1 MVSND
6 HRIKIAI
13 LDQSPDIG
21 GAEISILTFLKR
33 MDRSRLDA
41 TVILPFAGPFSRALE
56 AIEIPAKIIHLPMGL
71 VRLKRGKITR
81 SFLILLLSFFAFQLF
96 LLKLCLYLRRN
107 RFQLV
112 MTNTI
117 KAHLYGSI
125 AARLCS
131 IPLIWRFHD
140 ILSPPD
146 FSPLLIQFIVLFS
159 KIFPEKILAV
169 SRTTEDHL
177 IEKGIDRKKIG
188 VIFNGIDED
197 RFKVQL
203 GFRDIR
209 EEYRLE
215 NGAKLIGCIGRM
227 IPQKGHKVF
236 LSAIPGV
243 IRERPETFF
252 LIIGGVFLGEDVYQK
267 ELLEMI
273 ERNGIE
279 KRVLMTGF
287 RSDIED
293 VIRSLDIV
301 VLPSIAPEA
310 FPLTLLE
317 AMALRRPVI
326 ASDIGG
332 FKEIIEDG
340 IHGFL
345 VEPNRSGPITER
357 ILYLLT
363 HQDIADQM
371 AERAQERVR
380 QRFSLTQYITGM
392 EQACRWAV
400 FKEGRIESRSRS

>member
-1 MVSND
+1 MGSNN

-13 LDQSPDIG
+13 LDQSPDLG
-21 GAEISILTFLKR
+21 GAEVSILTFLKR
-33 MDRSRLDA
+33 MDRSRFDA
-41 TVILPFAGPFSRALE
+41 TVILPLEGPFSMALE
-56 AIEIPAKIIHLPMGL
+56 AIEIPAKIIRLPMGL
-71 VRLKRGKITR
+71 IRLKRGAPFR
-81 SFLILLLSFFAFQLF
+81 SFLILLLSFFVIQLF

-112 MTNTI
+112 VTNTI
-117 KAHLYGSI
+117 KAHLYGSL
-125 AARLCS
+125 AARFCS
-131 IPLIWRFHD
+131 IPLVWRFHD

-146 FSPLLIQFIVLFS
+146 FSPLLIQWVVLFG
-159 KIFPEKILAV
+159 KFFPGKILAV
-169 SRTTEDHL
+169 SRTTADHL
-177 IEKGIDRKKIG
+177 VEKGIDRKKIE
-188 VIFNGIDED
+188 ILFNGVDEE
-197 RFKVQL
+197 RFEMNTSFK
-203 GFRDIR
+203 DIR

-215 NGAKLIGCIGRM
+215 NGAKLVGCIGRI
-227 IPQKGHKVF
+227 IPQKGHKIF

-252 LIIGGVFLGEDVYQK
+252 LLIGEIFLGEEAYQK

-310 FPLTLLE
+310 FGLTLLE
-317 AMALRRPVI
+317 AMILKKPVI

-332 FKEIIEDG
+332 VKEIIEDG
-340 IHGFL
+340 VHGFL
-345 VEPNRSGPITER
+345 VEPNRPGQLAER
-357 ILYLLT
+357 ILYLLK
-363 HQDIADQM
+363 HPDMADRM
-371 AERAQERVR
+371 AERAQERAR

-400 FKEGRIESRSRS
+400 FKEGRVESRSRS

>member
-13 LDQSPDIG
+13 LDQSPDLG
-21 GAEISILTFLKR
+21 GAEVSILTFLKR
-33 MDRSRLDA
+33 MDRSRFDA

-56 AIEIPAKIIHLPMGL
+56 AIEVPARIIHLPMGL
-71 VRLKRGKITR
+71 VRLKRGKPFR
-81 SFLILLLSFFAFQLF
+81 SFLILLLSFFLFHFF

-107 RFQLV
+107 CFQLV
-112 MTNTI
+112 VTNTI

-131 IPLIWRFHD
+131 IPLVWRFHD

-146 FSPLLIQFIVLFS
+146 FSPLLIKLVVFFG
-159 KIFPEKILAV
+159 KFFPEKILAV
-169 SRTTEDHL
+169 SRTTEDQL
-177 IEKGIDRKKIG
+177 IEKGVDRKKIR

-197 RFKVQL
+197 RFKVQP

-215 NGAKLIGCIGRM
+215 NGAKLIGCIGRI
-227 IPQKGHKVF
+227 IPQKGHKIF

-252 LIIGGVFLGEDVYQK
+252 LIIGEVFLGEDAYQK
-267 ELLEMI
+267 ELLEMV

-279 KRVLMTGF
+279 KRVFMTGF
-287 RSDIED
+287 RPDIEH

-310 FPLTLLE
+310 FGLTLLE
-317 AMALRRPVI
+317 AMVLKKPVI

-332 FKEIIEDG
+332 VKEIIEDG
-340 IHGFL
+340 VHGFL
-345 VEPNRSGPITER
+345 VEPNRSGPIAER

-363 HQDIADQM
+363 HPDMANQM
-371 AERAQERVR
+371 AERAQERVH

-392 EQACRWAV
+392 EQACREAV
-400 FKEGRIESRSRS
+400 FKEEKIASRSRS